1 MSLLY
6 LGRFLVISSIA
17 MMFLSYA
24 NFLPTAL
31 GSGQLADYIKNHF
44 VREVIFGLALA
55 VTTIFLTFWTT
66 DPEQWVRVAILGSI
80 VVLPFWLGAIFGWST
95 GGLAEVWDGAIEA
108 QTAYRFHTVQTVLFY
123 LGLGV
128 LYAGVKSWGDLPCA
142 FFLASWASRI

>member
-108 QTAYRFHTVQTVLFY
+108 QTAYRFHTLQTGMFY

-128 LYAGVKSWGDLPCA
+128 LYAGVKS
-142 FFLASWASRI
+142 